1 MLTPTEQEELRAR
14 FNPDGS
20 LLRQHQLKM
29 LEMLKYIDSVCK
41 KHNIKYWLC
50 SGTLLG
56 AVRHGGFIPWDDD
69 VDIEM
74 LRDDYKKLIRI
85 LHAEKNESY
94 VIQTYKNDMC
104 YVSPYAKLRELYSDI
119 EDGCEDF
126 KYRGRFI
133 DIFAMERN
141 THFIQCLTIFLQEK
155 ILYPLAYTKIFP
167 KKLKICYLSILKILF
182 FYIIYPLCRLYNRCF
197 AEKDKLYHACGVGFK
212 KKRKVVNVFPLKELV
227 FEGYPF
233 YVPGNYDAYLRDV
246 YGADYMSV
254 PAADKIKTH
263 NVKFKSLK

>member
-20 LLRQHQLKM
+20 PLRIAQLQMVKV
-29 LEMLKYIDSVCK
+29 LRYIDCICREN
-41 KHNIKYWLC
+41 HILYWLD

-69 VDIEM
+69 IDIGMLRKDAMKFKRIMLKQSENKDFILHCKKTDAHYWKDWFVIRDLYTEYIQDDVIHNLQKYKGLQVDIFPFDRGTIKALKRFSCFLSRVKYRM
-74 LRDDYKKLIRI
+74 LRTR
-85 LHAEKNESY
+85 HF
-94 VIQTYKNDMC
+94 VIANIIYGLSSKM
-104 YVSPYAKLRELYSDI
+104 LYPFFRFLGSIFSSSDI
-119 EDGCEDF
+119 LSHTYGVP
-126 KYRGRFI
+126 
-133 DIFAMERN
+133 
-141 THFIQCLTIFLQEK
+141 FLH
-155 ILYPLAYTKIFP
+155 
-167 KKLKICYLSILKILF
+167 
-182 FYIIYPLCRLYNRCF
+182 NRRY
-197 AEKDKLYHACGVGFK
+197 KD
-212 KKRKVVNVFPLKELV
+212 VFPLKELV